1 MFKAF
6 DRNLIA
12 KPSSLHKQSSLT
24 FEAIKRFNVVYSV
37 LSTRFLFC
45 NCEFHGNFELWGKN
59 QHNKKQ
65 FYKSEFYH
73 QLEIR
78 TQNSEVIN
86 NLSLLLMAGLRAGLA
101 GLNLG
106 YPENPTFKPKKP
118 S

>member
-1 MFKAF
+1 MFYLLGFYFATVNF
-6 DRNLIA
+6 MATLN
-12 KPSSLHKQSSLT
+12 
-24 FEAIKRFNVVYSV
+24 FEARTN
-37 LSTRFLFC
+37 TT
-45 NCEFHGNFELWGKN
+45 N
-59 QHNKKQ
+59 
-65 FYKSEFYH
+65 KSEFYH

-106 YPENPTFKPKKP
+106 YPENPTFKPKNP